1 MKSKETSAKSTAQ
14 IFRDNICT
22 LFNLLNLLIAIALIC
37 VHAWSNL
44 FFVPVIALNTAIGI
58 AQELKAKHL
67 IEKLTLL
74 SQPNAHIERN
84 GRNISVPVAEV
95 MERDVLLLESGNQIC
110 ADAVVTGGTIEV
122 NESLLTGESDAV
134 FKKKGDMLLSGS
146 SVISG
151 ACRASVLIDRI
162 KMFFAVT
169 SAVGFYTAVALCLYL
184 QNHIL
189 NIDILHLAI
198 PSAMTMIMFL
208 LLAVLGFAAE
218 FVLSKTVFRKKS

>member
-14 IFRDNICT
+14 IFRDNICA

-84 GRNISVPVAEV
+84 GRNLSVPVAEV

-151 ACRASVLIDRI
+151 ACRASVL
-162 KMFFAVT
+162 K
-169 SAVGFYTAVALCLYL
+169 VGSDSY
-184 QNHIL
+184 I
-189 NIDILHLAI
+189 
-198 PSAMTMIMFL
+198 
-208 LLAVLGFAAE
+208 
-218 FVLSKTVFRKKS
+218 SKLTKEAKKSKAMHSELVGSMRKITRLTSFLYCSSGNTVVCTGTFFPQQQYL